1 MMNTVPSSTATTAT
15 GEQSRITA
23 SGKHNRAGKLLY
35 GVHPRGT
42 VGVH

>member
-1 MMNTVPSSTATTAT
+1 MMNTVPSSTATTAI
-15 GEQSRITA
+15 GNKPYTA

-35 GVHPRGT
+35 GVHHRGT